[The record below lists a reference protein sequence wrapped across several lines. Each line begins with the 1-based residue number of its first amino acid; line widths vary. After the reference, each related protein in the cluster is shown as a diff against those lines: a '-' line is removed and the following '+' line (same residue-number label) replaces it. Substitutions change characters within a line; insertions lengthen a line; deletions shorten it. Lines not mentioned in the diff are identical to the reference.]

1 MCPQVLSLPWGR
13 EQIRLSLPDEWR
25 IMGILSPRSH
35 PPVPDVA
42 MEVRRALAE
51 PIGMQPLAE
60 LARNARRI
68 ALVVDDASR
77 PTPVAQLLP
86 GVLSELERGGASRE
100 RMVIVTA
107 LGVHRPMTRAEL
119 SERVGPGLL
128 DTLKWEN
135 HECDSPDR
143 LTLLGTTRRGTPVWI
158 NRSVA
163 GADLVVSI
171 GCIEPH
177 ISASFGGGAKNL
189 VPGVA
194 GRITIAHTHSLN
206 CAPRTFSMV
215 GQPADQNP
223 MRLDLEEA
231 AAMIRAPV
239 FVVNAVLTAGL
250 EVVRILAGDPRAA
263 HRAGA
268 NISAGLCGVE
278 VSEPADVV
286 ITDSHP
292 MDQDLRQGLKALA
305 NAIRAVRPG
314 GVLITLARAEE
325 GAGVLGVSRSRLP
338 FGRGLLKRLA
348 PLLLPLVPRIPLRGM
363 GEEDR
368 FFLYF
373 ALQAMRRA
381 TLLLYA
387 PTVPAE
393 VRAGLPFVE
402 FVDSL
407 EAAIARAQSIVG
419 PGARVLIFPEGGVTY
434 PVLPTVA

>member
-1 MCPQVLSLPWGR
+1 MTLP
-13 EQIRLSLPDEWR
+13 EEWR
-25 IMGILSPRSH
+25 LLGILSPRGP

-42 MEVRRALAE
+42 EEVRRALAE
-51 PIGMQPLAE
+51 PIGMKPLAE
-60 LARNARRI
+60 LARNASRI

-86 GVLSELERGGASRE
+86 GVLSELERGGAPRE
-100 RMVIVTA
+100 RLVLVTA
-107 LGVHRPMTRAEL
+107 LGVHRPMTQVEL

-135 HECDSPDR
+135 HECDSADG
-143 LTLLGTTRRGTPVWI
+143 LTFLGTTRRGTSVWI
-158 NRSVA
+158 NRKVA
-163 GADLVVSI
+163 EADLVVSI

-177 ISASFGGGAKNL
+177 VIASFGGGAKNL

-194 GRITIAHTHSLN
+194 GRITIAHNHSLN
-206 CAPRTFSMV
+206 CAPGTFAMA
-215 GQPADQNP
+215 GQPIDQNP

-231 AAMIRAPV
+231 TALIRAPV

-250 EVVRILAGDPRAA
+250 EVVRVLTGDPRAA

-268 NISAGLCGVE
+268 DISAALCGVQ
-278 VSEPADVV
+278 VSGAADVV
-286 ITDSHP
+286 IADSHP

-325 GAGVLGVSRSRLP
+325 GAGVLGLSRRRLP
-338 FGRGLLKRLA
+338 FGRGLLKWLS
-348 PLLLPLVPRIPLRGM
+348 PLLLRLVPRIPLRGM

-373 ALQAMRRA
+373 ALQALRRA

-387 PTVPAE
+387 PTIPAE
-393 VRAGLPFVE
+393 VRDGLPFVE

-407 EAAIARAQSIVG
+407 EAAIARARSIVG
-419 PGARVLIFPEGGVTY
+419 PTARVLVFPEGGVTY
-434 PVLPTVA
+434 PVLPSTA